1 MINCPNCNTNGISR
15 KQLILQELTIPG
27 VKAVCENCET
37 HVGIKQDG
45 WILSFWVEILFFAA
59 IFISAI
65 YFNILLGVVVFL
77 VWSFIRMLIK
87 SIGKLEQYE

>member
-15 KQLILQELTIPG
+15 KRLILQELTIPG
-27 VKAVCENCET
+27 VRAVCENCGI

-45 WILSFWVEILFFAA
+45 WILFFWVEIVFFAI

-65 YFNILLGVVVFL
+65 YFNIWLGVLVFL
-77 VWSFIRMLIK
+77 VWSFLRMLIK
-87 SIGKLEQYE
+87 SNGKLEQYE